1 LILSSRNRQTQ
12 KGHKAGGRS
21 PFTVFAQILTC
32 TRNNVA
38 TSAEKPKS
46 GEKNMDIKKILW
58 PTDFSENAAQAL
70 PLVTS
75 LAEKYQAEIH
85 ILYVLK
91 DYPAV
96 GASYGYHDPAD
107 YQKMKD
113 WEKHFAESRLD
124 EICEKFLNACPLYI
138 RHISVGEP
146 AKEILKLIE
155 NEDIDIVI
163 MASRGSESHFDFG
176 SVADRVIKCTD
187 KPTLIIPV

>member
-1 LILSSRNRQTQ
+1 
-12 KGHKAGGRS
+12 
-21 PFTVFAQILTC
+21 
-32 TRNNVA
+32 
-38 TSAEKPKS
+38 
-46 GEKNMDIKKILW
+46 MDIKKILW

-70 PLVTS
+70 ALVTS

-91 DYPAV
+91 DYPAF
-96 GASYGYHDPAD
+96 GASYGQYDPND

-113 WEKHFAESRLD
+113 WEKQFAESRLD

-146 AKEILKLIE
+146 AKEILKMIAQE
-155 NEDIDIVI
+155 GIDIVV

-187 KPTLIIPV
+187 KPIVIIPV

>member
-1 LILSSRNRQTQ
+1 LIARHKKATKPAAKVLLLFCSNTNLRAQPCGLNKISASENRNQ
-12 KGHKAGGRS
+12 
-21 PFTVFAQILTC
+21 
-32 TRNNVA
+32 
-38 TSAEKPKS
+38 EKK
-46 GEKNMDIKKILW
+46 MDIKKILW

-96 GASYGYHDPAD
+96 GASYGQYDPGD

-113 WEKHFAESRLD
+113 WENQFAESRLD

-146 AKEILKLIE
+146 AKEILKLIN

>member
-1 LILSSRNRQTQ
+1 
-12 KGHKAGGRS
+12 
-21 PFTVFAQILTC
+21 
-32 TRNNVA
+32 
-38 TSAEKPKS
+38 
-46 GEKNMDIKKILW
+46 MDIKKILW
-58 PTDFSENAAQAL
+58 PTDFSENAARAL

-75 LAEKYQAEIH
+75 LTEKYQAEIH

-113 WEKHFAESRLD
+113 WEKQFAESRLD

-146 AKEILKLIE
+146 AKEILKLIK

-187 KPTLIIPV
+187 KPILIIPV